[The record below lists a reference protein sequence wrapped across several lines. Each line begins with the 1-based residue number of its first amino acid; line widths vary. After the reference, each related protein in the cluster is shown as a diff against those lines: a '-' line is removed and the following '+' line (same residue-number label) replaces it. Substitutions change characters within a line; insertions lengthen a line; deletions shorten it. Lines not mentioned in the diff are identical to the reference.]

1 MFFSKDI
8 WYNMKIF
15 YTVVIDNLNMIFVKM
30 SLKLCRFFLD
40 LIENKTLSIINLVL
54 LENITSSLL
63 MSLIKSVES
72 DNCIHFCFHHFQI
85 WKILLISKKGVHR
98 CTICEAYIFTTDVRL
113 IYSMMQVHVVFMKR
127 NKYIISS

>member
-1 MFFSKDI
+1 LFFSKDI

-72 DNCIHFCFHHFQI
+72 DNCIHFAFIIFKFEKYCLYLR
-85 WKILLISKKGVHR
+85 KV
-98 CTICEAYIFTTDVRL
+98 YIVAL
-113 IYSMMQVHVVFMKR
+113 SAKH
-127 NKYIISS
+127 ISSLLMLDSFIVWCKSMLSSWKGINI